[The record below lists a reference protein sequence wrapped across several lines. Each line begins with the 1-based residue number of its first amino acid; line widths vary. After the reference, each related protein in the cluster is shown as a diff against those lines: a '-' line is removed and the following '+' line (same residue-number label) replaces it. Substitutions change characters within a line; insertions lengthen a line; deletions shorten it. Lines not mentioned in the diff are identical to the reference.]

1 MWFCVAHP
9 SSKSDL
15 ITQRWWQTQPCFQKN
30 TESSDTMTR
39 ATKVDRKLK
48 KLQKFEV
55 FHWNICLSG
64 LSLYK
69 AIMLGVTY
77 SSAGGVYISIRVS
90 TWPVLG
96 HREKKWFC
104 KTRVWDWALSQQ
116 TFKTS
121 DNSGLCIW
129 DLISYCMLTFLPSSP
144 HGLMKNFP
152 FLPISS
158 GPSWLTCC
166 SVCSSILFFVKVL
179 LVYH

>member
-1 MWFCVAHP
+1 MWFCVTHP

-15 ITQRWWQTQPCFQKN
+15 ITQRWWQTQLCFQNN

-39 ATKVDRKLK
+39 TTKVDRKLK

-69 AIMLGVTY
+69 AIMLGASY
-77 SSAGGVYISIRVS
+77 SGAGGVYISIRLS

-116 TFKTS
+116 TFKTR
-121 DNSGLCIW
+121 DNSSLCIW
-129 DLISYCMLTFLPSSP
+129 DLISYCTLTFLPSSP
-144 HGLMKNFP
+144 HDHMKNFP
-152 FLPISS
+152 FPH
-158 GPSWLTCC
+158 GPPGSLAAQFAA
-166 SVCSSILFFVKVL
+166 VCFSFVKVL
-179 LVYH
+179 LLYH